1 MAYVRLNNDM
11 RDLILKRAIEHRF
24 KKLAEDLNDKH
35 AEFAHKVYRSLFTAK
50 EASLME
56 SLPKGWLREVSG
68 FKVQIAGHYTHLSL
82 NGSSSFLDLTITKN
96 EVTLR
101 RIPDKF
107 ANAAATVI
115 DSGTPLADEYSSLAN
130 ETQAL
135 KEKIREAKRSLRA
148 VLNNA
153 KSLGALLKSY
163 PELEPFTKGMKPE
176 RLATLP
182 AVPREKLN
190 SLLDLPV

>member
-24 KKLAEDLNDKH
+24 KKLAEDLNNKH
-35 AEFAHKVYRSLFTAK
+35 AEFALKVYRSLFTAK
-50 EASLME
+50 EASLIE
-56 SLPKGWLREVSG
+56 SLPKGWLREGSE
-68 FKVQIAGHYTHLSL
+68 FQVQIAGAYTYLSL
-82 NGSSSFLDLTITKN
+82 NGSSAFLGIPITKK
-96 EVTLR
+96 EVTMR
-101 RIPDKF
+101 RIPAKF
-107 ANAAATVI
+107 ASAAATVI
-115 DSGTPLADEYSSLAN
+115 DAGTPLADEHSYLAN
-130 ETQAL
+130 ETQAI
-135 KEKIREAKRSLRA
+135 KEKIREAERSLRA

-163 PELEPFTKGMKPE
+163 PELEPFTKGMTPE

-190 SLLDLPV
+190 SMLDLPV